1 MSVRI
6 ASTVFSRPCAV
17 PPAPT
22 FSERGFTLT
31 EMAVVL
37 VIVSLLIGGMILPMS
52 AQQDIRYVAE
62 TETTLKNIHEALL
75 GFAAANGR
83 LPCPAAPAGD
93 GRESFDTGAS
103 GSADNGLCS
112 NYLDGFLPAVSLGI
126 QPTDTS
132 GFAIDAWGNRIRYA
146 VSNKDVATTTKAV
159 TRTDGIRLATMNSIA
174 GTTMLSVCSTATG
187 ITASDCGT
195 ANSLVANTPALVFS
209 TGKNGAAAGADEQAN
224 STTLDAVFVSH
235 TANGDFDDLVVWVSP
250 HVLFNRMISAGR
262 LP

>member
-1 MSVRI
+1 MDSL
-6 ASTVFSRPCAV
+6 AA
-17 PPAPT
+17 PPTPT
-22 FSERGFTLT
+22 FSRGFTLT

-52 AQQDIRYVAE
+52 AQQDIRYVSE
-62 TETTLKNIHEALL
+62 TEATLKNIHEALL

-83 LPCPAAPAGD
+83 LPCPVAPTGN
-93 GRESFDTGAS
+93 GTESFVTG
-103 GSADNGLCS
+103 GSATTGDCS
-112 NYLDGFLPAVSLGI
+112 NYFDGFLPAVTLGI

-146 VSNKDVATTTKAV
+146 VSNKDIATITKAV
-159 TRTDGIRLATMNSIA
+159 TRTDGIRSATMNSVA
-174 GTTMLSVCSTATG
+174 GTGMLSVCTTATG
-187 ITASDCGT
+187 ITTSDCGS
-195 ANSLVANTPALVFS
+195 AISLVANTPALIFS

>member
-1 MSVRI
+1 MQKDR
-6 ASTVFSRPCAV
+6 STILAV

-22 FSERGFTLT
+22 FSRGFTLT

-37 VIVSLLIGGMILPMS
+37 VIVGLLIGGMVMPMS
-52 AQQDIRYVAE
+52 AQQDIRYVSE

-83 LPCPAAPAGD
+83 LPCPAAPAGN
-93 GRESFDTGAS
+93 GIESFAAGDAS
-103 GSADNGLCS
+103 GGECS
-112 NYLDGFLPAVSLGI
+112 NFLDGFLPAATLGI

-132 GFAIDAWGNRIRYA
+132 GFAIDAWGRRIRYA
-146 VSNKDVATTTKAV
+146 VFDKTIGSITRAI
-159 TRTDGIRLATMNSIA
+159 TRTDGIRSATMNSVA
-174 GTTMLSVCSTATG
+174 GTAMLSVCTTAIG

-195 ANSLVANTPALVFS
+195 ANSLVANAPVLVFS
-209 TGKNGAAAGADEQAN
+209 TGKNGTGSGADEQAN

-235 TANGDFDDLVVWVSP
+235 TSSGDFDDLVVWVSP
-250 HVLFNRMISAGR
+250 HILFNRMITAGR